1 MFFKVQESFTQY
13 DNEENA
19 ADTHNNG
26 SDEENQETSQVFKLV
41 RNRYSSLPLHPTYFF
56 DTNEVG
62 NVEHTIAYFMR
73 WSFQTSFVRL
83 VGVFIIFYLFQCI
96 FFGIILFIES
106 KIYPKCI
113 YTSGE
118 GENTTRIQDTFS
130 LSWATF
136 STVGYGVVYPNTSA
150 EENRYERCAV
160 TTATVCL
167 EAFIGILYAG

>member
-1 MFFKVQESFTQY
+1 MICFNSLAFS
-13 DNEENA
+13 
-19 ADTHNNG
+19 NNTC
-26 SDEENQETSQVFKLV
+26 S
-41 RNRYSSLPLHPTYFF
+41 
-56 DTNEVG
+56 
-62 NVEHTIAYFMR
+62 A
-73 WSFQTSFVRL
+73 
-83 VGVFIIFYLFQCI
+83 
-96 FFGIILFIES
+96 
-106 KIYPKCI
+106 KCI